1 MWSFFRQRNAAM
13 SLLQALDCSTAVV
26 HLGLD
31 GKVLK
36 VNQLFGDI
44 FGFTPEVLK
53 GKQHSQLCTPE
64 YAQSQAYQEFW
75 RRLRA
80 GETFT
85 GLFQRRHQDGRL
97 VWLRATYNPV
107 KTRSGNVTH
116 IVKLAYDVTEQ
127 TEARVRSTG
136 VLKAIDRS
144 MAVIAFDID
153 GRIQEVNDNFLKSM
167 GYRRENLIGQHHR
180 VFCTPEYG
188 SSTAYATFWKDLRQ
202 GRFFQGQVQR
212 INRSGAVVWLE
223 ASYNPVTTPEGHVTG
238 VVKIATDITANVLKG
253 QARQQG
259 VNTAY
264 KIAMETQ
271 ENSNRSSLTVQRA
284 VQQIET
290 MAASYGDSVQR
301 VTTLGQHTKGIGD
314 SVEAIRRVAEQTNLL
329 ALNAAVEAAR
339 AGESGRGF
347 AVVAGE
353 VRQLAANSKA
363 TTEIITKT
371 IANIQAEVTSLTTT
385 MQAGRAMIQESAVL
399 ANKAVDSMAIIQKD
413 AGEVVGAV
421 EALRSQVE

>member
-1 MWSFFRQRNAAM
+1 MWNFFRRRNAGEW
-13 SLLQALDCSTAVV
+13 LLQALDRSTAVV

-36 VNQLFGDI
+36 ANTMFGEI
-44 FGFTPEVLK
+44 FGLTPEELS
-53 GKQHSQLCTPE
+53 GKQHSQLCAPD
-64 YAQSQAYQEFW
+64 YAQSAEYQEFW

-85 GLFQRRHQDGRL
+85 GLFQRRHRDGSL
-97 VWLRATYNPV
+97 VWLRATYNPLIN
-107 KTRSGNVTH
+107 RSGDVTR
-116 IVKLAYDVTEQ
+116 IVKLASDVTEQ
-127 TEARVRSTG
+127 TEARVRSTA
-136 VLKAIDRS
+136 VLSAIDRS

-153 GRIQEVNDNFLKSM
+153 GHIQEVNDNFLQCM

-180 VFCTPEYG
+180 IFCAPEYAT
-188 SSTAYATFWKDLRQ
+188 STNYAAFWKDLRQ

-212 INRSGAVVWLE
+212 VNRSGAVVWLE
-223 ASYNPVTTPEGHVTG
+223 ASYNPIKTLEGHVTG
-238 VVKIATDITANVLKG
+238 VVKIATDITANVVKG
-253 QARQQG
+253 QARQKG

-264 KIAMETQ
+264 SMAMETQ
-271 ENSNRSSLTVQRA
+271 QISNQSSQTVQQT
-284 VQQIET
+284 VQQIQS
-290 MAASYGDSVQR
+290 MAASFGDSVRR
-301 VTTLGQHTKGIGD
+301 VATLGQHTKGIGD

-363 TTEIITKT
+363 TTETITKT
-371 IANIQAEVTSLTTT
+371 IASIQAEVASLTTA
-385 MQAGRAMIQESAVL
+385 MQAGQSMMQESVQL
-399 ANKAVDSMAIIQKD
+399 ANKAVDSIAIIQRD

-421 EALRSQVE
+421 EALRSQVG